1 MIAATEPVEKGSSK
15 AVKEVILVAS
25 GGTDKEVG
33 HDGKVPQ
40 LMDVPHMQLAK
51 VQDQTVEWQPQV
63 MELGQTVAWQPHAM
77 GLDQT
82 VPWQPKATELVVELQ
97 ATAWETQEVAL
108 QAGWTL
114 EAFNEDRG
122 LKRAEALQQEV

>member
-1 MIAATEPVEKGSSK
+1 MIAATEPVEEGSSK

-25 GGTDKEVG
+25 GSTDKLVS
-33 HDGKVPQ
+33 HDGKGPQ

-51 VQDQTVEWQPQV
+51 VQNQTVE
-63 MELGQTVAWQPHAM
+63 WQPHAM

-97 ATAWETQEVAL
+97 ATAWEMQEVAL

-122 LKRAEALQQEV
+122 LKRAEALQQEI